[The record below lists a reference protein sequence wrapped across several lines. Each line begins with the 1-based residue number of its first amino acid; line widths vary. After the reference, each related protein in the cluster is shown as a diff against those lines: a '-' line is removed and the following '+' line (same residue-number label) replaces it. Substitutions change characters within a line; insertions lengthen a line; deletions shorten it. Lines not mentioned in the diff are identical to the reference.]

1 MERLLSKKMRS
12 QQWLQQSANSCLSCI
27 HCQQPLVVNERGVAC
42 ANGHQFDLNKQGT
55 LFMATKSVDEHYDQ
69 MLFQA
74 RRRFILTSRYYDAL
88 TAAMVEELQ
97 SVIPAFSGKS
107 FVVVDAGAGEGS
119 HLERIAAQL
128 PENIVGVSLD
138 LAKEGIRLASDYAGK
153 QLAIVAD
160 LANMPLQSEQVGAV
174 LSILSPSNY
183 DEFKR
188 LLHPKGVVLK
198 VIPNENYLREIRQA
212 LVTLGYAQTD
222 TYDNDATQRVFAKHY
237 PNYRV
242 RVIQAKATLK
252 EDDKANLVAM
262 TPLTWHLDAKQRAQ
276 LIALLP
282 DVFQLDVS
290 LLISR

>member
-1 MERLLSKKMRS
+1 
-12 QQWLQQSANSCLSCI
+12 
-27 HCQQPLVVNERGVAC
+27 
-42 ANGHQFDLNKQGT
+42 
-55 LFMATKSVDEHYDQ
+55 MATKSVDEHYDH

-74 RRRFILTSRYYDAL
+74 RRRFILTSGYYDAL

-97 SVIPAFSGKS
+97 SVIPAFSGKA

-119 HLERIAAQL
+119 HLERIAVQL
-128 PENIVGVSLD
+128 PKTVVGVSLD

-188 LLHPKGVVLK
+188 LLHPNGVVLK
-198 VIPNENYLREIRQA
+198 VIPNENYLRVIRQA
-212 LVTLGYAQTD
+212 LLTLGYAQTD

-242 RVIQAKATLK
+242 RVIQAKVTLN
-252 EDDKANLVAM
+252 EDAKADLVAM

-276 LIALLP
+276 LIELLP